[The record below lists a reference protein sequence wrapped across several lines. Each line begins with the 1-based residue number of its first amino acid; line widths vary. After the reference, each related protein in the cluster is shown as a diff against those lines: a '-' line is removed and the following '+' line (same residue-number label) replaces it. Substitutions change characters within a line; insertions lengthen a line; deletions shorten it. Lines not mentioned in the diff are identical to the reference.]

1 MDIKVT
7 NTYLPEIT
15 RVVEFKVNGADY
27 WLEYWVTKHSNDWEI
42 FRVSDSATL
51 TRDQQIELF
60 NTNDDELNEKIDDL
74 LSMAEDYQLDRDIE
88 WREKVKAKSWASPT
102 LNTALI

>member
-27 WLEYWVTKHSNDWEI
+27 WLEYWVTKHTCDWLLYNA
-42 FRVSDSATL
+42 DNAAL

-60 NTNDDELNEKIDDL
+60 NTNDDELTEKIGDL
-74 LSMAEDYQLDRDIE
+74 LGMAEDYQLDRDIE
-88 WREKVKAKSWASPT
+88 WRERVKAAS
-102 LNTALI
+102 